1 MAEVQLNKSKITEA
15 QRLKLNLIA
24 AWIVGW
30 PLLILILLILVS
42 PRTRMW
48 STSQNQDL
56 GNGVIFDLLVLT
68 FNYSLPVGKNKR
80 SNTSGKVTHRPCSSL
95 RVNLEAANKFIPN
108 NPFFKVSL
116 GASHMEKSN
125 VVRRVID
132 NLYIYTIRSSTYF
145 ISFFMQN
152 VPTSFIRSFIKR
164 LEKQT
169 VMLQI
174 KDRSWPVNLI
184 PYTNSNRL
192 SAKLCGGW
200 AAFGRE
206 HNLKGGDVC
215 VFEFMEM
222 KANLVLEVHIFR
234 CWLGQVMSSWT
245 VELSLFV
252 ILYFIYVMS
261 REWICS
267 PH

>member
-1 MAEVQLNKSKITEA
+1 M
-15 QRLKLNLIA
+15 R
-24 AWIVGW
+24 
-30 PLLILILLILVS
+30 
-42 PRTRMW
+42 
-48 STSQNQDL
+48 STSQNQGL
-56 GNGVIFDLLVLT
+56 GNRVIFDLLVLS
-68 FNYSLPVGKNKR
+68 FLYSPPVDQNKR

-125 VVRRVID
+125 VVRRVIN
-132 NLYIYTIRSSTYF
+132 NLYIYTIRSSPYF
-145 ISFFMQN
+145 ISLFMQN

-184 PYTNSNRL
+184 PYTKSNRL

-222 KANLVLEVHIFR
+222 KANLVLEVYIFR
-234 CWLGQVMSSWT
+234 C
-245 VELSLFV
+245 
-252 ILYFIYVMS
+252 
-261 REWICS
+261 
-267 PH
+267 